1 MIINAL
7 NGVFLLNIY
16 ILQVIIKKDLERLT
30 NYMETKGFLV
40 MKIRKKSIYVSNKYK
55 GVFYKQISSTCWL

>member
-16 ILQVIIKKDLERLT
+16 ILQVIIKNDLERLT

-55 GVFYKQISSTCWL
+55 

>member
-55 GVFYKQISSTCWL
+55 